1 MKHHP
6 SAFLPPSLFRP
17 VCSLGIILAMAAVLS
32 AAPATKLYHGAAYY
46 PELWPESDVD
56 RDIVE
61 MKKLGINVVRI
72 GEFAWARME
81 PNEGEVSF
89 AFFQSVFD
97 RLHAAQIDVVLCTP
111 TATPPVWLSYGHPE
125 RSFVDG
131 EGHVMI
137 HGARQHMSYENE
149 AVRAACFK
157 IVEAEARALGR
168 HPAVV
173 AWQIDNE
180 LKCHV
185 GEDFSASAVDDWH
198 RWLEQRYG
206 TIEKLNAAW
215 GTQIWSEHYQ
225 RFEQVP
231 APLRT
236 PFLHNASLSTF
247 YRVFNRE
254 RIAEFLDG
262 QCSIIRQF
270 SAAPI
275 TTNMNRWFSISVER
289 MSQNLDFVAFDDYPS
304 NEDWRSL
311 ILDLDLFRPAKPG
324 RAFWLLETSTAHN
337 GSIRNYEPVHPPGF
351 LVAEAVS
358 AYASGSQS
366 FCYWL
371 WRQQRTGCELPHSAI
386 ESAWFQPGLGYSQV
400 AKVET
405 ARQQLEPLLASTRP
419 AASQVAVT
427 WSDLGRAMMQT
438 EPLGGRTGSEVSY
451 DNVLPAWQA
460 LLLDMGLHRE
470 LRFEGASL
478 QGLKLLVTPLMPYAS
493 PEFLGRVEAFVRAG
507 GVWISG
513 PVTGTR
519 TGEHTVPTDAGL
531 GPVEKLAGVRTVF
544 SFPVTGSG
552 ARGEAFGASATLGGW
567 CSALLPVLPDV
578 RAVGQLQS
586 ELTPGL
592 AFLTERKL
600 GQGEIVVMAA
610 QPEGPDGNALLEKI
624 ISHYA
629 DLAGVTERYQV
640 SVGTVVWP
648 RVTEKG
654 DKMWIV
660 VNMDGHGGEVRL
672 PQAATDAISG
682 ERLPGDA
689 LKLGRFEWRAV
700 RF

>member
-1 MKHHP
+1 MRSNLHP
-6 SAFLPPSLFRP
+6 FLLRSLLGP
-17 VCSLGIILAMAAVLS
+17 GCQLGILIALATALPAAQ
-32 AAPATKLYHGAAYY
+32 PAKLYHGAAYY
-46 PELWPESDVD
+46 PELWPETDID
-56 RDIVE
+56 RDIAE

-81 PNEGEVSF
+81 PNEGDVSL
-89 AFFQSVFD
+89 AFFQRVLD
-97 RLHAAQIDVVLCTP
+97 RLHEAQIDVVLCTP

-125 RSFVDG
+125 RSFVDS
-131 EGHVMI
+131 EGRVMI

-149 AVRAACFK
+149 AVRSACWR

-185 GEDFSASAVDDWH
+185 GEDYSASAVDDWH
-198 RWLEQRYG
+198 KWLAQRYG
-206 TIEKLNAAW
+206 TIDRLNSAW
-215 GTQIWSEHYQ
+215 GTQIWSQHYQ

-236 PFLHNASLSTF
+236 PFLHNASLSTA

-254 RIAEFLDG
+254 RIAEFLDE
-262 QCSIIRQF
+262 QCSIIRRY

-304 NEDWRSL
+304 SDEWRTL
-311 ILDLDLFRPAKPG
+311 MLDVDLFRPAKPG
-324 RAFWLLETSTAHN
+324 RAFWMLETSSAHN

-358 AYASGSQS
+358 VYASGSQS

-386 ESAWFQPGLGYSQV
+386 ESAWYEPGIGYPQV
-400 AKVET
+400 VKVEA
-405 ARQQLEPLLASTRP
+405 ARRQLEPLLASTRP
-419 AASQVAVT
+419 AAAQVAVT

-438 EPLGGRTGSEVSY
+438 EPIGSREGSEVSY
-451 DNVLPAWQA
+451 DQALPAWEA
-460 LLLDMGLHRE
+460 LLLDMGVHRE
-470 LRFEGASL
+470 LRFEGAPL
-478 QGLKLLVTPLMPYAS
+478 GGLKLLVTPLMPYAS
-493 PEFLGRVEAFVRAG
+493 PEFLSRVEAFARDG

-513 PVTGTR
+513 PATGMR

-531 GPVEKLAGVRTVF
+531 GAVEKLAGVRTVY

-552 ARGEAFGASATLGGW
+552 ARGEAFGASAALGGW
-567 CSALLPVLPDV
+567 CSALKAVSPDAT
-578 RAVGQLQS
+578 AVGQLDS

-592 AFLTERKL
+592 AFLTERQL
-600 GQGEIVVMAA
+600 GRGRIVVMAA
-610 QPEGPDGNALLEKI
+610 QPEGPEGRVLLEKI
-624 ISHYA
+624 IAHYEDA
-629 DLAGVTERYQV
+629 AGVTERYSV

-654 DKMWIV
+654 DKLWIV
-660 VNMDGHGGEVRL
+660 VNMDGRGGEVQL
-672 PQAATDAISG
+672 PRAAADAISG
-682 ERLPGDA
+682 ERIPGDA
-689 LKLGRFEWRAV
+689 LKLGRYEWRAV